1 MTWSEFHRDYD
12 LPPYVGPRRTYL
24 IATTQR
30 TGSHFLA
37 HLLGARGVVG
47 VPFEY
52 LNRHRASLELQSRG
66 EEINE
71 QAHVTLL
78 REMRERRTGSAGWF
92 GVKAHCHT
100 WLATLKN
107 PELAD
112 QIQPE
117 AFIHLRREDRIAQA
131 ASLALAEQTG
141 WWVDE
146 SQTRAF
152 SPIYSPAH
160 IRKALETL
168 EAEDEAWQ
176 AYFSQGRDRL
186 VLTYEEVI
194 ANPEAAVS
202 AVCTHLGVT
211 DTGVPR
217 RTFPSPR
224 ARPDGLVGQWAER
237 FRRDVL
243 VIGPAPAASAIG

>member
-1 MTWSEFHRDYD
+1 MPWSEFDADYD
-12 LPPYVGPRRTYL
+12 LPRQAGSHRTYL

-30 TGSHFLA
+30 TGSHLLA

-66 EEINE
+66 EELNE
-71 QAHVTLL
+71 QTHVKLL
-78 REMRERRTGSAGWF
+78 REMQERRTGSSGWF
-92 GVKAHCHT
+92 GIKAHWHT
-100 WLATLKN
+100 WQATLEQQDLAAQIL
-107 PELAD
+107 PET
-112 QIQPE
+112 
-117 AFIHLRREDRIAQA
+117 FIYLRREDRFAQA

-152 SPIYSPAH
+152 SPTYSPVH

-176 AYFSQGRDRL
+176 TYLSQGREYL

-194 ANPEAAVS
+194 SNPEAAVS

-211 DTGVPR
+211 DIGEAR
-217 RTFPSPR
+217 ESFPSLR
-224 ARPDGLVGQWAER
+224 ARPDGLVEQWAER
-237 FRRDVL
+237 FRRDALTAGPVPGL
-243 VIGPAPAASAIG
+243 VQ